1 MCAITYP
8 HSGTHRSTLTHTHT
22 HTDTLPDAVNGRTN
36 RRQII
41 TVANLMQDAERN
53 GMEPS
58 RADKAINLRHS
69 QIATTEE

>member
-8 HSGTHRSTLTHTHT
+8 HSGTHRYTHIH
-22 HTDTLPDAVNGRTN
+22 PDAVNGRTN

-41 TVANLMQDAERN
+41 TVANLMQDAERK
-53 GMEPS
+53 GKEQS